1 MAVAALER
9 IGRDLRAR
17 VRKLFYATG
26 FFLQV
31 LRHTPGVA
39 RQPHVSLKGI
49 VLQILFTGYEAF
61 GIVALVSL
69 AIGAIIIIQGIA
81 LLPRF
86 GQGELVYSILIIVI
100 VRELGPILTAFIITA
115 RSGTAIATE
124 LGSMVVS
131 HEVEAYVAV
140 GVNPISY
147 LVVPRF
153 IGVTVSVVVLTIYFS
168 IFGLFGSYLVTQLI
182 EPIPL
187 RDYTQNLLSALQL
200 VDVVSTFFKSIVFG
214 VVISVVATFEGFA
227 VERSS
232 TEIPQRVI
240 RAVSRGFVLCFVA
253 NAIITLIYYL

>member
-1 MAVAALER
+1 MTTC
-9 IGRDLRAR
+9 
-17 VRKLFYATG
+17 FCTN
-26 FFLQV
+26 FN
-31 LRHTPGVA
+31 PN
-39 RQPHVSLKGI
+39 
-49 VLQILFTGYEAF
+49 
-61 GIVALVSL
+61 
-69 AIGAIIIIQGIA
+69 
-81 LLPRF
+81 
-86 GQGELVYSILIIVI
+86 SILIIVI

-124 LGSMVVS
+124 QGSMVVS

-232 TEIPQRVI
+232 TEIPQRGI
-240 RAVSRGFVLCFVA
+240 RAGSRGFVLCFVA
-253 NAIITLIYYL
+253 NAIITLIYYI

>member
-1 MAVAALER
+1 MKLLER
-9 IGRDLRAR
+9 IGVSVRERAR
-17 VRKLFYATG
+17 RLFYATG

-39 RQPHVSLKGI
+39 RQRHVSLKGI

-69 AIGAIIIIQGIA
+69 AIGAIIIVQGIS

-86 GQGELVYSILIIVI
+86 GQGELVYQILIIVI
-100 VRELGPILTAFIITA
+100 VRELGPILTAFIINA

-124 LGSMVVS
+124 LGSMVIS

-140 GVNPISY
+140 GVDPISY

-153 IGVTVSVVVLTIYFS
+153 LGVTISVVVLTIYFS
-168 IFGLFGSYLVTQLI
+168 IFGLFGSYIVTQLV

-187 RDYTQNLLSALQL
+187 GDYTQNLLSTLQL
-200 VDVVSTFFKSIVFG
+200 VDILSTFIKSLVFG
-214 VVISVVATFEGFA
+214 IIISVVSTFEGFA
-227 VERSS
+227 VDRSS

-253 NAIITLIYYL
+253 NAIITLIYYF